1 MRMQKIL
8 HIIKDMN
15 DHVSIDI
22 AKKQADTNEIGLL
35 FIHDA
40 VLGDLSP
47 DFAKV
52 YVLDADVQA
61 RNLNVEAE
69 TVDYNGMVQL
79 LFEYDKVVSW

>member
-1 MRMQKIL
+1 MQKIL

>member
-1 MRMQKIL
+1 MQKIL

-15 DHVSIDI
+15 DHVPIDI
-22 AKKQADTNEIGLL
+22 AKKQADSNEVGLL

-40 VLGDLSP
+40 VLGDLSS

-52 YVLDADVQA
+52 YVLDADVRA

>member
-1 MRMQKIL
+1 MQKIL

-15 DHVSIDI
+15 DTIPIDI
-22 AKKQADTNEIGLL
+22 AKKQADENEIGLL
-35 FIHDA
+35 YIHDA

-61 RNLNVEAE
+61 RGLNLEAE
-69 TVDYNGMVQL
+69 TVDYNGMVHL